1 MPCDRKSR
9 VILNGK
15 TMLVAAALLLAACA
29 GRETADPGSGADRQ
43 RPAREAPTP
52 AAARRADA
60 APEADP
66 APPEEVDAISRIL
79 AERRRGDYP
88 EIEVL
93 ESGFTITEQVQ
104 IRNDARTDYERA
116 LALLGQERYDEGIA
130 ILRGVVDGTPDAT
143 SPYIDLA
150 IAYRRVGE
158 LALAEESL
166 AAAALLS
173 PDNPVVHNELGIVYR
188 RTGRFDEARAS
199 YEQALAV
206 YGDFHYARRNLAVL
220 CDLYLSD
227 LACALQHYRT
237 YLESVGDDPEV
248 EIWVADIEN
257 RLGN

>member
-1 MPCDRKSR
+1 MRSDR
-9 VILNGK
+9 NGK
-15 TMLVAAALLLAACA
+15 AVIVAGAALLLAACA
-29 GRETADPGSGADRQ
+29 ARETTDAGSGADRE
-43 RPAREAPTP
+43 RPARESGTP
-52 AAARRADA
+52 AAARRAD
-60 APEADP
+60 P
-66 APPEEVDAISRIL
+66 APAPAAEADAISRVL

-104 IRNDARTDYERA
+104 IRSDARTDYQRA

-130 ILRGVVDGTPDAT
+130 ILRGVVESTPEAT

-150 IAYRRVGE
+150 IAYGQIGE

-173 PDNPVVHNELGIVYR
+173 PNNPVVHNELGIVYR

-220 CDLYLSD
+220 CDLYLAD
-227 LACALQHYRT
+227 LACAHQNYRT
-237 YLESVGDDPEV
+237 YLDSVGRDPEV

>member
-1 MPCDRKSR
+1 MF
-9 VILNGK
+9 VA
-15 TMLVAAALLLAACA
+15 AAALLLAACA
-29 GRETADPGSGADRQ
+29 TRETTDAGSDADRDRPARETADRRAGPDRE
-43 RPAREAPTP
+43 RPARESTTPSAGRRSDVAP
-52 AAARRADA
+52 AEDA
-60 APEADP
+60 
-66 APPEEVDAISRIL
+66 DAISRVL

-104 IRNDARTDYERA
+104 IRSDARTDYERA
-116 LALLGQERYDEGIA
+116 IALLGQERYDEGIA
-130 ILRGVVDGTPDAT
+130 ILRGVVDSTPDAT

-150 IAYRRVGE
+150 IAYGHVGE

-166 AAAALLS
+166 AAASLLS
-173 PDNPVVHNELGIVYR
+173 PNNPVVHNELGIVYR

-220 CDLYLSD
+220 CDLYLAD
-227 LACALQHYRT
+227 LTCALLHYRT
-237 YLESVGDDPEV
+237 YLESVGGDPEV

>member
-1 MPCDRKSR
+1 MRFDRR
-9 VILNGK
+9 LRM
-15 TMLVAAALLLAACA
+15 TTVAAAALMLAACA
-29 GRETADPGSGADRQ
+29 ARETTDAGSAAGREGAASESA
-43 RPAREAPTP
+43 AR
-52 AAARRADA
+52 AAAQRAEAGPA
-60 APEADP
+60 APESDSVPTEEADTI
-66 APPEEVDAISRIL
+66 ARIL

-104 IRNDARTDYERA
+104 IRNDARTDYQRA
-116 LALLGQERYDEGIA
+116 LALLGQQRYDEGIA
-130 ILRGVVDGTPDAT
+130 ILRAVVDGTPDAT

-150 IAYRRVGE
+150 IAYGHVGE
-158 LALAEESL
+158 LELAEESL

-173 PDNPVVHNELGIVYR
+173 PNNPVVHNELGIVYR

-220 CDLYLSD
+220 CDLYLAD
-227 LACALQHYRT
+227 LGCALQNYRI
-237 YLESVGDDPEV
+237 YLDSVGGDPEV

-257 RLGN
+257 RLGI